1 MWYWSPNVY
10 CTLNVITLMSDF
22 LHFTTS
28 TSLIKLLTRN
38 GSLLYK
44 YVILSPDEVMTGAQQ
59 HDYNTLHTA
68 NYHLPAHRLASTEK
82 KPTYVGAK
90 LWHALPLEL
99 KRRDRLQFGHKLKL
113 WLQDHP
119 FYTINEFLNCTVL

>member
-1 MWYWSPNVY
+1 MFHPLKRYFTNAQPILK
-10 CTLNVITLMSDF
+10 LNFEAYYHCELNIYILEAVT
-22 LHFTTS
+22 
-28 TSLIKLLTRN
+28 
-38 GSLLYK
+38 
-44 YVILSPDEVMTGAQQ
+44 YVHLKSPDEVMTGAQQ
-59 HDYNTLHTA
+59 HDYNTRHAA
-68 NYHLPAHRLASTEK
+68 NYHLPAHRLTSTEK

-90 LWHALPLEL
+90 LWNALPLEL